1 MKLDTPATDWCDDE
15 ITAIGDELLMTR
27 WRAHLTK
34 SSHPGWTPLRI
45 AATPTTS
52 QRARPSERLQSGR
65 IPQSSTETDMLSMLV
80 LDEWDPVRFEHEEPS
95 SQGLV
100 RFESDLQ
107 DLFTNPLTG
116 VYIETVTVGRFHV
129 VVVGPSG
136 TPYEGGFFHFLMQC
150 PKDYPMR
157 PPRVRLMNTDDGSVS
172 FSPNLYKSGRV
183 CLDIL
188 GTSGTLAWSPAHSI
202 SSVVVSIQSLLTEKP
217 HFNEPQ
223 WISEARSEDGGSYSR
238 IVQHETIRVA
248 VCDAIEACLNG
259 SSLCPGYL
267 QGVMLEHFIA
277 YYEEYVKV
285 VESNLDLTGAD
296 MMEPLFFETYE
307 RGQYQYESLLVK
319 LRKMKAQ
326 VEDFITAL
334 HVGENEWLFG
344 SCNFLV
350 YECKKMSSWTFLF

>member
-1 MKLDTPATDWCDDE
+1 MKLDTPTTDWFDDE
-15 ITAIGDELLMTR
+15 TTAIGDELLDDEMEGPLNEDFGSWMDT
-27 WRAHLTK
+27 ASD
-34 SSHPGWTPLRI
+34 SSDNDDELDGPPVRETPEW
-45 AATPTTS
+45 PKTS
-52 QRARPSERLQSGR
+52 V
-65 IPQSSTETDMLSMLV
+65 SSTETDKLSVLV
-80 LDEWDPVRFEHEEPS
+80 LDGWDPVRFEHEELS
-95 SQGLV
+95 SQGLL
-100 RFESDLQ
+100 RLEDDLR

-172 FSPNLYKSGRV
+172 FNPNLYKSGKV

-188 GTSGTLAWSPAHSI
+188 GTSDTLAWSPAHSI
-202 SSVVVSIQSLLTEKP
+202 SSVVVSIQSLLTKKP
-217 HFNEPQ
+217 HFNEAQ
-223 WISEARSEDGGSYSR
+223 WISEVRPEDCGSYSR

-248 VCDAIEACLNG
+248 VCDAIDACLNG

-267 QGVMLEHFIA
+267 QGVMLEHFMA
-277 YYEEYVKV
+277 HYEKYEKV

-296 MMEPLFFETYE
+296 MMDPLFFETYW

-326 VEDFITAL
+326 VEDLMKAL
-334 HVGENEWLFG
+334 HVGEQ
-344 SCNFLV
+344 
-350 YECKKMSSWTFLF
+350 